1 MMKVFKYST
10 VAMLFASANAFAHHP
25 AVDMVDPDVYSMIEE
40 NISDMHLSLT
50 FDDMG
55 SDTAPGG
62 SDIDAAGNGGDMN
75 VGDMADAAEMGS
87 DMADAGSLVAE
98 RESMGAMADID
109 PVGSAQAGRP

>member
-87 DMADAGSLVAE
+87 DMADAGALTAE